1 MEEKLRKLNYELDA
15 LTKAMSDDVLFSEV
29 VEDFVKELEDRIS
42 ALKSLEDS
50 MLGKGFDKT
59 TFEDAVRSKGTLG
72 FVAREVDE
80 EMRTRSSEIVQ
91 RRFVVS
97 SKIRELE
104 KKMKRNGNVQQGKT
118 AEGVHHIQR
127 LRQPVPRPRTAE
139 RETRRLRLR
148 TCGLERDRA
157 KCHKGSQPAFPH
169 VGGQELSK

>member
-15 LTKAMSDDVLFSEV
+15 LTKSMADDVLFSEV

-50 MLGKGFDKT
+50 MLGQGFDKKI
-59 TFEDAVRSKGTLG
+59 FEDAVRSKGTLG

-97 SKIRELE
+97 SQIRELE
-104 KKMKRNGNVQQGKT
+104 KKMRRNG
-118 AEGVHHIQR
+118 
-127 LRQPVPRPRTAE
+127 
-139 RETRRLRLR
+139 
-148 TCGLERDRA
+148 
-157 KCHKGSQPAFPH
+157 
-169 VGGQELSK
+169 

>member
-15 LTKAMSDDVLFSEV
+15 LTKSMSDDVLFIDV

-50 MLGKGFDKT
+50 MLCKGFDKKT
-59 TFEDAVRSKGTLG
+59 LEDAVRSKGTLG

-97 SKIRELE
+97 SEIRELE
-104 KKMKRNGNVQQGKT
+104 KKMRRNG
-118 AEGVHHIQR
+118 
-127 LRQPVPRPRTAE
+127 
-139 RETRRLRLR
+139 
-148 TCGLERDRA
+148 
-157 KCHKGSQPAFPH
+157 
-169 VGGQELSK
+169 

>member
-15 LTKAMSDDVLFSEV
+15 ITKSMADDVLFIEV

-50 MLGKGFDKT
+50 MLCKGFDKK

-72 FVAREVDE
+72 FVAREVEE

-97 SKIRELE
+97 SEIRELE
-104 KKMKRNGNVQQGKT
+104 KKMRRNG
-118 AEGVHHIQR
+118 
-127 LRQPVPRPRTAE
+127 
-139 RETRRLRLR
+139 
-148 TCGLERDRA
+148 
-157 KCHKGSQPAFPH
+157 
-169 VGGQELSK
+169 

>member
-15 LTKAMSDDVLFSEV
+15 LTKSMADDVLFIEV

-50 MLGKGFDKT
+50 MLGKWFDKKT
-59 TFEDAVRSKGTLG
+59 LEEAVRSKGTLG

-97 SKIRELE
+97 SEIRELE
-104 KKMKRNGNVQQGKT
+104 KKMRRNG
-118 AEGVHHIQR
+118 
-127 LRQPVPRPRTAE
+127 
-139 RETRRLRLR
+139 
-148 TCGLERDRA
+148 
-157 KCHKGSQPAFPH
+157 
-169 VGGQELSK
+169 

>member
-15 LTKAMSDDVLFSEV
+15 ITKSMADEMLFIEV

-50 MLGKGFDKT
+50 MLCKGFDKKIL
-59 TFEDAVRSKGTLG
+59 EDAVRSDGTLG

-97 SKIRELE
+97 SQIRELE
-104 KKMKRNGNVQQGKT
+104 KR
-118 AEGVHHIQR
+118 
-127 LRQPVPRPRTAE
+127 
-139 RETRRLRLR
+139 
-148 TCGLERDRA
+148 
-157 KCHKGSQPAFPH
+157 
-169 VGGQELSK
+169 